1 MVDKVITIIG
11 PTASGKTSLAVNLSK
26 KINAEVISLDSRQ
39 IYRGMTIGTAQ
50 PSNVEMNGVKHHLIG
65 IKDPSLSVSAG
76 EYAKLVVDKVKDI
89 KSKGRLPIIC
99 GGAGLY
105 YRAICYGIFR
115 GSRSDLNIRDR
126 LEKLYNI
133 DSPKLMRRLCAVDP
147 EYAAK
152 THINNKKRLIR
163 SLEIFEITGKT
174 PTENFKNQES
184 DPTSNLDLF
193 TVRIHRDRNILNKR
207 IEKRLDFMLA
217 SGWIKEVELLL
228 IKQSNE
234 QRIFPALD
242 SIGYSQIK
250 SYLKKEISYN
260 LMREKILI
268 KTRQFAKRQ
277 EKWFDTESIDL
288 TVDMGHMKSQL
299 ISEIIHCLLKDIT

>member
-1 MVDKVITIIG
+1 MNEVLTIIG

-39 IYRGMTIGTAQ
+39 IYRGMAIGTAQ
-50 PSNVEMNGVKHHLIG
+50 PSIKEMNGVKHHLIG
-65 IKDPSLSVSAG
+65 IKDPSLSISAG
-76 EYAKLVVDKVKDI
+76 EYAKLVIDKVKDI
-89 KSKGRLPIIC
+89 KSKGRVPIIC

-115 GSRSDLNIRDR
+115 GSRSDLLIRDR
-126 LEKLYNI
+126 LEKLYDI
-133 DSPKLMRRLCAVDP
+133 DSRRMMRRLRAVDP

-152 THINNKKRLIR
+152 IHINNKKRLIR

-174 PTENFKNQES
+174 PSENFNKQKS
-184 DPTSNLDLF
+184 DPTSNLDLY
-193 TVRIHRDRNILNKR
+193 TVRIHRERNTLNKR
-207 IEKRLDFMLA
+207 IEKRLDLMLA

-228 IKQSNE
+228 IKQSS
-234 QRIFPALD
+234 QGRIFPALD

-260 LMREKILI
+260 LMRENIII

-277 EKWFDTESIDL
+277 EKWFDRESINL
-288 TVDMGHMKSQL
+288 TVSMGYMKSQL
-299 ISEIIHCLLKDIT
+299 ISKILHCLLRDIT